1 MEPDAREDPQQA
13 NFTGIRHVRAAAR
26 ADIRARDGHDAHLP
40 GQLLFA
46 AVGDGFQRFRV
57 RIRDLDRDVF
67 PDPLVGLGLDALHLL
82 RRQHAGKVDRHEVRA
97 HVEAHVLIA
106 EAAVDDAGEDMLAG
120 MQLHELEPAVIVDR
134 TLDRLPLRQRCFAI
148 VDDLAA
154 RLMRIRHA
162 DAGKDAGVARLA
174 AALGI
179 KAGPVQHDVVAVL
192 PRPAGQ
198 DRRLK
203 LRLMRVLIIEL
214 FCCHLQLLLWRPFF
228 RV

>member
-1 MEPDAREDPQQA
+1 
-13 NFTGIRHVRAAAR
+13 
-26 ADIRARDGHDAHLP
+26 
-40 GQLLFA
+40 
-46 AVGDGFQRFRV
+46 
-57 RIRDLDRDVF
+57 
-67 PDPLVGLGLDALHLL
+67 
-82 RRQHAGKVDRHEVRA
+82 
-97 HVEAHVLIA
+97 
-106 EAAVDDAGEDMLAG
+106 MLAG

-134 TLDRLPLRQRCFAI
+134 TLDRLPLRQRRFAI

-203 LRLMRVLIIEL
+203 LRLMRVLVIEL
-214 FCCHLQLLLWRPFF
+214 FCCHLQLLLWRSFF